1 MGVPP
6 KPKHVCIIGAG
17 IVGSAT
23 AYLLAQ
29 VGHCVTVLEAQAAP
43 GQLTSF
49 ANGAQLSYS
58 YVEPLATPATLRKLP
73 SMMLDPD
80 SPLRFRFTGEWA
92 QMTWGLLFMR
102 ACRQS
107 QVEYVT
113 RALLGLSFLSRDELN
128 SARLADDLQFE
139 YEEPGKLVV
148 YDSEDGLFRA
158 RRQVAFQRQLGC
170 EQEVIGAAEC
180 LAREPA
186 LAAYAQHV
194 CGGVWTPGDAVGDAH
209 LLSRTLMA
217 RVQTMGG
224 TVHYTRSAIGL
235 RTEAG
240 RVRAVTTD
248 QGEVVADVVVL
259 ANGPDS
265 AALGR
270 AMGLRLPIYPVKG
283 YSVTL
288 PVSNPSRAPTASIT
302 DLRRKTVYGRLGSQF
317 RIAGMAELVGHNLT
331 IDQARI
337 AFLVRCAHETFPGAC
352 DLLADPQPWA
362 GLRPATPTS
371 MPLIGPARY
380 PNLLLNV
387 GQGSLGF
394 TLAMGSARLIER
406 QLAGLPSAVGAPF
419 AYRT

>member
-1 MGVPP
+1 MGLPL

-23 AYLLAQ
+23 AYVLARA
-29 VGHCVTVLEAQAAP
+29 GHRVTVLEAQAAP

-58 YVEPLATPATLRKLP
+58 YVEPLATPSTLRKLP

-80 SPLRFRFTGEWA
+80 SPLRFRITGEWA
-92 QMTWGLLFMR
+92 QLKWGLQFMR

-107 QVEYVT
+107 QVEHVT

-128 SARLADDLQFE
+128 SARQADDLQFE
-139 YEEPGKLVV
+139 YAEPGKLVV
-148 YDSEDGLFRA
+148 YDSERGLLGA

-170 EQEVIGAAEC
+170 QQEVIDAAEC
-180 LAREPA
+180 LSREPA
-186 LAAYAQHV
+186 LAAYRQHV
-194 CGGVWTPGDAVGDAH
+194 HGGVWTPGDAVGDAH
-209 LLSRTLMA
+209 LLSGALMA

-224 TVHYTRSAIGL
+224 TVHYACSAVGL

-240 RVRAVTTD
+240 RVCAVTTA
-248 QGEVVADVVVL
+248 QGEIAADVVVL
-259 ANGPDS
+259 ANGPGS
-265 AALGR
+265 AALGK
-270 AMGLRLPIYPVKG
+270 AMGLNLPIYPIKG

-288 PVSNPSRAPTASIT
+288 PVSNPDRAPTASIT
-302 DLRRKTVYGRLGSQF
+302 DLRRKTVYARLGSQL
-317 RIAGMAELVGHNLT
+317 RVAGMAELVGHNVT
-331 IDQARI
+331 VDPERID
-337 AFLVRCAHETFPGAC
+337 FLVRCAHETFPGAC
-352 DLLADPQPWA
+352 DPHADPLPWA

-371 MPLIGPARY
+371 MPLIGPAHY

-406 QLAGLPSAVGAPF
+406 QLAGQPSAVGAPF
-419 AYRT
+419 AYRA